1 MPALTVVLID
11 AERANV
17 RDMLPEMLNED
28 NEIDPFEVLMELVNV
43 SRETRS
49 VLDGVALDEVE
60 GDMDREIEEDQA

>member
-49 VLDGVALDEVE
+49 VLDEVALDEVE

>member
-11 AERANV
+11 AERVNV
-17 RDMLPEMLNED
+17 RDMLPVMLNEG